1 MTGIFLVK
9 GPCAETIRLWLLR
22 VGLYLLGRPLPVCR
36 DWVYLLDLSIQLG
49 QHKCLVVLGIPLSK
63 FRQKGAPM
71 THHDVHVLG
80 VQVLTSCTGEI
91 VHQHLTELSKRT
103 TAPVQ
108 VVSDHG
114 NDVLKGVRLFRGDF
128 EQTIETY
135 DITHGLALLVKH
147 RLEASPPWQEFV
159 KNCQTVRAQVQ
170 QTAGGF
176 LCPPAWRQK
185 ARYLNLEGHLKW
197 ARDMLSALQGNSDD
211 VLGQQMGCDAS
222 EGRAWL
228 EMKMGWLR
236 GYREKV
242 GQWSFY
248 QDAVKAAQK
257 QIKQDGLRRTSWR
270 KIGQGQ
276 QANTQEEKTFLKE
289 VRQFV
294 RTEGEKLPDN
304 GAYVGST
311 DVLESMFGKYKE
323 IAEHGPSREIT
334 ANVLM
339 IPLFA
344 TPLTASLLKDALETV
359 HEDDLKLWLDQQ
371 LGPSPQK
378 KKRTV
383 LAANRTN
390 EDQSLA

>member
-1 MTGIFLVK
+1 
-9 GPCAETIRLWLLR
+9 
-22 VGLYLLGRPLPVCR
+22 
-36 DWVYLLDLSIQLG
+36 
-49 QHKCLVVLGIPLSK
+49 
-63 FRQKGAPM
+63 
-71 THHDVHVLG
+71 
-80 VQVLTSCTGEI
+80 
-91 VHQHLTELSKRT
+91 
-103 TAPVQ
+103 
-108 VVSDHG
+108 
-114 NDVLKGVRLFRGDF
+114 
-128 EQTIETY
+128 
-135 DITHGLALLVKH
+135 VKH